1 MDFHPSDEQRMLAD
15 SVSRFVQDR
24 YDLERRKAYLS
35 SPASYCPENWRMLGD
50 LGITALAFPAELG
63 GFGGTPADIAV
74 VMEQL
79 GRGLVVEPVLPS
91 AVIAARLLAASPA
104 HAELAAAAAA
114 GDRRIAVAFAD
125 PPASRPGPANPLR
138 FESAGD
144 GYRLNGVKTLA
155 IQAADADDVIFPC
168 DGPQG
173 FAAFLI
179 EPHEAPGL
187 VRRDYRLLD
196 GSLASEFHF
205 SDVEI
210 PIRAV
215 LEVSREDWAGA
226 STWGNVA
233 ACAEMLGIMD
243 RLLAETSD
251 YLRTR
256 KQFGVALGAF
266 QAVQHQMARMLIEF
280 EKARALLFG
289 AIAIAKTPQWP
300 EAVKDCRHF
309 IGRVAVELGE
319 KCMHLHGG
327 MGVTDELFAGNALKR
342 LVLLHRLTVLDVA

>member
-24 YDLERRKAYLS
+24 YDLERRKTYLS
-35 SPASYCPENWRMLGD
+35 SPESYCPENWRMLAD
-50 LGITALAFPAELG
+50 LGITALALPGELG
-63 GFGGTPADIAV
+63 GFDGTPADIAM

-104 HAELAAAAAA
+104 HAELATATAA

-125 PPASRPGPANPLR
+125 PPASRPGPANRLR
-138 FESAGD
+138 FEPADD
-144 GYRLNGVKTLA
+144 GFRLNGVKTLA
-155 IQAADADDVIFPC
+155 IQAVDADGVLFPC
-168 DGPQG
+168 EGPNG
-173 FAAFLI
+173 FAVFLI
-179 EPHEAPGL
+179 EPHEVRGL
-187 VRRDYRLLD
+187 VRKDYRLLD

-205 SDVEI
+205 SDVEV
-210 PIRAV
+210 PARNV
-215 LEVSREDWAGA
+215 LEVRRKDWASA
-226 STWGNVA
+226 AAWGNIA

-256 KQFGVALGAF
+256 KQFGVALGTF
-266 QAVQHQMARMLIEF
+266 QAVQHQMAWMLIEF
-280 EKARALLFG
+280 EKARALLLR
-289 AIAIAKTPQWP
+289 ATATVNAPQWP
-300 EAVKDCRHF
+300 DAVNDCRHF

-327 MGVTDELFAGNALKR
+327 MGVTDELFAGNAHKR
-342 LVLLHRLTVLDVA
+342 LILLHRLTALNAP